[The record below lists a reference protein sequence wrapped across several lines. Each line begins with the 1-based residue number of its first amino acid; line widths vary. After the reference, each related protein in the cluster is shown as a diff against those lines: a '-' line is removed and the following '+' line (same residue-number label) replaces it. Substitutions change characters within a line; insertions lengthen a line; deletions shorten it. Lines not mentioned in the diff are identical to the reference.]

1 MNIEVSSNLKVI
13 DPTKKL
19 EKWCNENLVVSN
31 PVYVKKARM
40 HLWLGNTPKYLYLYE
55 KRGNDLILPI
65 GVLNQIPYECVKDA
79 EIKSVF
85 ATAINVNFKAK
96 IPLYDYQEK
105 AVQAMFNAK
114 FGILQSPAGSG
125 KTQIGIAL
133 AAKTSRRT
141 LWLCHTLDLVKQSMQ
156 RAKLYIDKDLI
167 GTIASGKVNIG
178 KGITFATVQT
188 MSKLDL
194 TQYKNYWDC
203 IIVDEVHRVSGS
215 PTSMTMYRK
224 VLNNL
229 SARHKYGLSATVH
242 RSDGMIKATFM
253 LIGDVVHEVDQ
264 SDVRDKILKVGIY
277 PVGTGLKVGR
287 AALNTD
293 GTLNY
298 AKLIS
303 YITEDVERNNLII
316 DCIEKGKSSLILSD
330 RLEHLTYL
338 MSNLPLDKIKDAV
351 MISGNM
357 TTKKAKEMRDQAL
370 EDMRS
375 GKKKYL
381 FATYSLA
388 KEGLDIPRLER
399 LYLTTP
405 QSDFAVVT
413 QSIGRIART
422 FEGKVAPIAYDFVD
436 DIGFLVKK
444 YKKRCSIYTANN
456 CYFIEGDNVK
466 G

>member
-1 MNIEVSSNLKVI
+1 MYIEVSSNLRVI

-40 HLWLGNTPKYLYLYE
+40 HLWLGGTPKYLYLYE
-55 KRGNDLILPI
+55 KRGNDLILPL

-79 EIKSVF
+79 DIKSVF
-85 ATAINVNFKAK
+85 ATAINVNFRAK
-96 IPLYDYQEK
+96 VPLYDYQEK
-105 AVQAMFNAK
+105 AVQAMLDAK

-125 KTQIGIAL
+125 KTQMGIAL
-133 AAKTSRRT
+133 AAKTGRRT

-215 PTSMTMYRK
+215 PTSMTMYQK

-253 LIGDVVHEVDQ
+253 LIGDVVHEVDK

-277 PVGTGLKVGR
+277 PVNTGLRVGR

-316 DCIEKGKSSLILSD
+316 DCIEKDKSSLILSD

-357 TTKKAKEMRDQAL
+357 TTKKAKEMRDRAL
-370 EDMRS
+370 DDMRS

-405 QSDFAVVT
+405 QSDFAVIT

-444 YKKRCSIYTANN
+444 YKKRCLIYKANN
-456 CYFIEGDNVK
+456 CYFIETEESN
-466 G
+466 